1 MTKENNFELMDYL
14 LDELSQECEKQGISF
29 ALSIN
34 ASEDIVIASSGGNA
48 FEVAECIIA
57 LQQQIEEETSLPFKL
72 IESAI
77 KEETDFIKTGSEQD
91 NLSLFLTALFS
102 MKESGDLDD

>member
-1 MTKENNFELMDYL
+1 MTKENNFELIEYL
-14 LDELSQECEKQGISF
+14 SDELFKECEKQGISF

-34 ASEDIVIASSGGNA
+34 ASEDIVIARSGGNA

-57 LQQQIEEETSLPFKL
+57 LQQQIEEETNLPFKL
-72 IESAI
+72 IEVAI
-77 KEETDFIKTGSEQD
+77 KKETDFKTIDSEQD
-91 NLSLFLTALFS
+91 NLFRFLTALFS